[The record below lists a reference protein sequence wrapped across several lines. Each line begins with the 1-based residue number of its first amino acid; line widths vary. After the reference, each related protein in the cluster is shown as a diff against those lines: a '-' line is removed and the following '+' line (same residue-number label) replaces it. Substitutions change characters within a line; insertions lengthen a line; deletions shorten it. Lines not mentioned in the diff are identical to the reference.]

1 MSQPSYLQQIA
12 QRNSG
17 SFSQLMPPRSLF
29 QNWETPVPLEIS
41 DESPSVSTPI
51 ARSPAFP
58 VPPAPQTTSLAE
70 PPIQPQDAMLVTPPR
85 LDLPKTSQ
93 AERSPEIPPATTIP
107 KESLAN
113 PPIQLEGKT
122 LEPSFTILSPTD
134 PVIPNPERATL
145 ETSANTETTE
155 PRNSSSVRSE
165 NLTAIVPRAS
175 QPPERGLP
183 EQKPDVTEN
192 TTPPAQR
199 TTAAAPSKNPLIEG
213 RDRAQSPTENR
224 PPTASPPL
232 VRWLTP
238 TVQDSAVEKPSP
250 ETSDREISSEA
261 KGSPISLVDR
271 EQSPQG
277 NTVRIGTIDIQ
288 IVPPPVVSQPAATS
302 ALSRGFASSF
312 GLRQG

>member
-113 PPIQLEGKT
+113 PPIQLESKT

-134 PVIPNPERATL
+134 PVIPNPERVTL
-145 ETSANTETTE
+145 GTSANTETTE
-155 PRNSSSVRSE
+155 PRNSSSLRSE

-175 QPPERGLP
+175 QPPERGLFT

-192 TTPPAQR
+192 TSPPPQR
-199 TTAAAPSKNPLIEG
+199 TIAAVPSIVEFNNPLIEG
-213 RDRAQSPTENR
+213 GDRAQSPTENR
-224 PPTASPPL
+224 PPTASPPPGAL
-232 VRWLTP
+232 VNS
-238 TVQDSAVEKPSP
+238 DSA
-250 ETSDREISSEA
+250 
-261 KGSPISLVDR
+261 G
-271 EQSPQG
+271 
-277 NTVRIGTIDIQ
+277 
-288 IVPPPVVSQPAATS
+288 
-302 ALSRGFASSF
+302 
-312 GLRQG
+312 